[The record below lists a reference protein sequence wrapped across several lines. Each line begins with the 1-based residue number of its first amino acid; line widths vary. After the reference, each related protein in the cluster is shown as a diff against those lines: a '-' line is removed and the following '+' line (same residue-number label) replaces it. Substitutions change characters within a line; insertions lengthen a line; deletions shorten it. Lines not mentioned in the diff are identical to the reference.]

1 LSIGFKPKAKDQKT
15 FIEDLRELEYIKDLE
30 RECKLSLILEG
41 EKVRIGYQDNDIDPW
56 YFMDDSLGPFFSELN
71 EVIVKDSSDN
81 KKSINMNFSISLG
94 KKLMDLLTS
103 PEPLLAS
110 IFERL
115 SIDASIKFH

>member
-56 YFMDDSLGPFFSELN
+56 YFMDDSLGPFFYELN

-81 KKSINMNFSISLG
+81 KKSINMNFTISLG

-115 SIDASIKFH
+115 SVDASIKFH